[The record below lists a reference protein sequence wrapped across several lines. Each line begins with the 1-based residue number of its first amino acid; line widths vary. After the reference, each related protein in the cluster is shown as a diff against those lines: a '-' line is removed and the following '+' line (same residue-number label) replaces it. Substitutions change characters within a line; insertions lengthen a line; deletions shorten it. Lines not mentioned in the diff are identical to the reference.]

1 MARIEASVTIKR
13 PVEEVFDLVTDIAKT
28 SQWRSGISESSQ
40 TSEGPLGVGATMR
53 VVARVMGRQLKTTLE
68 VTEYEPNRKY
78 STRSTSGPIPYETS
92 YTFEPVAGGTRV
104 IFVGDAQLGGFLK
117 LIEPLVVRQQ
127 RRQSEAAFGKLKD
140 LLEAQAEGSA

>member
-13 PVEEVFDLVTDIAKT
+13 PVEEVFDFVTNAANVT
-28 SQWRSGISESSQ
+28 QWRSGISESSQ
-40 TSEGPLGVGATMR
+40 TSEGPVGVGATMR
-53 VVARVMGRQLKTTLE
+53 GVARVMGRQLKMTSE

-78 STRSTSGPIPYETS
+78 STKTTSGPIPVRMS
-92 YTFEPVAGGTRV
+92 YTFESVNGGTRV

-127 RRQSEAAFGKLKD
+127 QRQSEAAFANLKE
-140 LLEAQAEGSA
+140 LLEAQA